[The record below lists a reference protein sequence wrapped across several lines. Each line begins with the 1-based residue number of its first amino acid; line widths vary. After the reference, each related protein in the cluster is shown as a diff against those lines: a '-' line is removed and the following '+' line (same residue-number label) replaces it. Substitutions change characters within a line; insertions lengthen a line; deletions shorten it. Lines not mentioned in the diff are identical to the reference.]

1 LIDESNHINSRQM
14 KKSILFLLLLLFA
27 ISTNAFGQIGFSP
40 AATVS
45 VGASPRD
52 LVVADVNLDGRLD
65 LLTADNG
72 ASSVSVRLGDGTGG
86 FSGFT
91 SITVDGPPNNLFVA
105 DVNNDGRPDL
115 ITSNAGG
122 SNNSISIRLGD
133 GAGNFTGTSV
143 VLLPFSVVGAFGVVV
158 ADINLDG
165 QPDYLVGNNN
175 SVYVA
180 RGNGTGGVLDTTEFA
195 IASQPRQVAVGDINK
210 DGKPDF
216 VASAAGS
223 NVVSSRVGDG
233 LGGFT
238 ISGFAN
244 WNIGGGTF
252 PWGVILKDVNRDG
265 NLDFITANRSTSDVT
280 VRFGNGGGSFSASA
294 RYTTGAGATRVD
306 AADLDLDGNIDIVS
320 ANLTGNTISILR
332 GIGSGSFGTATNIS
346 VGNSPQSVVASDVNQ
361 DGKPDVLVAN
371 SADNTVSVLLNT
383 TSITINPFG
392 AASSVSAEASPQR
405 VVASDVNLDGKP
417 DLLIANASSSS
428 VSVRLG
434 DGLGGFS
441 GTTNVSVGTNPVGL
455 AVADVNLDGRPDILT
470 ANTTSNNVSVRLGD
484 GAGGFSGSTTVSVG
498 TQPFTIVVADVNL
511 DGRPDFLTANFA
523 ANNISVRLGDGL
535 GGFSG
540 STNFTVGAAPTGVFV
555 ADVNLDG
562 LPDFL
567 ATNFGSSSVSVR
579 LGDGLGGFSG
589 TTNVS
594 VGTNPISV
602 FVADVNLDGKPDF
615 VTANQSPNTVSV
627 RLGDGLGGFSGTTTI
642 SVGTTTRSVFVA
654 DVNLDGK
661 PDLITA
667 NRGANSVSI
676 RLGDGT
682 GSFSGTTEISVGDQ
696 PLHVFVADVNLDGRP
711 DILTANTGV
720 GNNASVVLNG
730 IVAIPDYTGA
740 PSGISTLTYNNVT
753 FTASGSLPTS
763 TAVTVNGTLTLN
775 GDVDLNGNTI
785 TVTNSASGAIAG
797 TGFLLGNGSLV
808 RAFNGDN
815 AYAFP
820 YAQSSN
826 NRSAT
831 VAFTSGAGSGNLTYQ
846 FFNTAPDN
854 AGLPQTFVGQVI
866 NTVAPFYWQITAT
879 GTPGTYTLNLAGEN
893 TGGVTDV
900 ATLRIAKRAIAGNW
914 SSVDAGTGS
923 ANAGTI
929 ANPTLAQS
937 GIVGFGEFTIGGAG
951 GLDNPLPVTL
961 SAFTGRAVASGVELT
976 WRTSSETDNAGFAI
990 LRNGEVI
997 AAYQTVPSLQGQ
1009 GTTSSETR
1017 YSFIDDGVQT
1027 GTTYTYRLRSFDL
1040 NGTLHDYP
1048 NEATVRAESVAPK
1061 VYRYELSQNYP
1072 NPFNPTTRIK
1082 YELKEAGFVSL
1093 KVFDM
1098 LGREVATLLNER
1110 RSAGSYEVT
1119 FNAANA
1125 ASGIYFYRLDAGTFS
1140 QTKKMVLVK

>member
-1 LIDESNHINSRQM
+1 M
-14 KKSILFLLLLLFA
+14 KKSILFLLLLLAVSTHAFA
-27 ISTNAFGQIGFSP
+27 QVSFSSSSIISVGDLPSSVALADVNQDGNLDLLTANTNAASVSVRLGDGAGNFTGTTEVGVGSNPIQLVLADVNRDGRVDLLTVNTGSG
-40 AATVS
+40 TVS
-45 VGASPRD
+45 VRLGDGAGNFTGTTEVSVGGSNQQG
-52 LVVADVNLDGRLD
+52 LAVADVNLDGRLD
-65 LLTADNG
+65 LLATNQGSAT
-72 ASSVSVRLGDGTGG
+72 VSVRLGDGIGG
-86 FSGFT
+86 FSGT
-91 SITVDGPPNNLFVA
+91 TEV
-105 DVNNDGRPDL
+105 
-115 ITSNAGG
+115 
-122 SNNSISIRLGD
+122 
-133 GAGNFTGTSV
+133 SV
-143 VLLPFSVVGAFGVVV
+143 LSAPQGVTV

-165 QPDYLVGNNN
+165 LPDLLATSLG
-175 SVYVA
+175 S
-180 RGNGTGGVLDTTEFA
+180 G
-195 IASQPRQVAVGDINK
+195 AV
-210 DGKPDF
+210 
-216 VASAAGS
+216 SY
-223 NVVSSRVGDG
+223 RVGDG

-238 ISGFAN
+238 GSTNYNAGGLGHLPRRVFA
-244 WNIGGGTF
+244 
-252 PWGVILKDVNRDG
+252 RDI
-265 NLDFITANRSTSDVT
+265 NLDGKPDIITANLNSNNISVRVSNGVASYNPLVTFSMGNDPSFGLAISDI
-280 VRFGNGGGSFSASA
+280 N
-294 RYTTGAGATRVD
+294 
-306 AADLDLDGNIDIVS
+306 LDGKPDVLTANQGSNTVS
-320 ANLTGNTISILR
+320 FRLGDGL
-332 GIGSGSFGTATNIS
+332 GSFGAEQILA
-346 VGNSPQSVVASDVNQ
+346 VGASPRDIVAADVNQ
-361 DGKPDVLVAN
+361 DGKPDLLVTN

-383 TSITINPFG
+383 TPVIVNPFG
-392 AASSVSAEASPQR
+392 AATSVSAEASPQR

-441 GTTNVSVGTNPVGL
+441 GTTNISVGTNPVGL
-455 AVADVNLDGRPDILT
+455 AVADVNLDGRPDFLT
-470 ANTTSNNVSVRLGD
+470 ANTTSSNVSVRLGD

-511 DGRPDFLTANFA
+511 DGRPDFLTANLA

-540 STNFTVGAAPTGVFV
+540 STNFTVGFAPSGVFV

-589 TTNVS
+589 TTNIS
-594 VGTNPISV
+594 LGTDPISV

-615 VTANQSPNTVSV
+615 VTANQSANTVSV

-682 GSFSGTTEISVGDQ
+682 GNFSGTTEISVGDQ

-740 PSGISTLTYNNVT
+740 PSGVSAITYNNVT
-753 FTASGSLPTS
+753 FTAGTMPVSTS
-763 TAVTVNGTLTLN
+763 ITVNATLTLN
-775 GDVDLNGNTI
+775 GNVDLNGNTI
-785 TVTNSASGAIAG
+785 TINNSASASVTG
-797 TGFLLGNGSLV
+797 TGSLFGEGTLT
-808 RAFNGDN
+808 RAFNGDVS
-815 AYAFP
+815 YSFP
-820 YAQSSN
+820 YLEGID

-831 VAFTSGAGSGNLTYQ
+831 VAFTSGTGTGTLSYQ
-846 FFNTAPDN
+846 FFNAPPGN

-866 NTVAPFYWQITAT
+866 NAVAPFYWRINAT
-879 GTPGTYTLNLAGEN
+879 GTPGTYTLNLVGQN

-900 ATLRIAKRAIAGNW
+900 VALRIAKRAIAGNW

-929 ANPTLAQS
+929 VNPTVAQS

-961 SAFTGRAVASGVELT
+961 SAFTGRAIASGVELT
-976 WRTSSETDNAGFAI
+976 WRTSSETDNAGFAV

-997 AAYQTVPSLQGQ
+997 GTYQTVPSLQGQ

-1017 YSFIDDGVQT
+1017 YSFIDDGVLT

-1048 NEATVRAESVAPK
+1048 NEATVRAESIAPK
-1061 VYRYELSQNYP
+1061 AYRYELSQNYP

-1098 LGREVATLLNER
+1098 LGREVANLLNER

-1119 FNAANA
+1119 FNAANV
-1125 ASGIYFYRLDAGTFS
+1125 ASGIYFYRLDASTFS
-1140 QTKKMVLVK
+1140 QTKKMILVK